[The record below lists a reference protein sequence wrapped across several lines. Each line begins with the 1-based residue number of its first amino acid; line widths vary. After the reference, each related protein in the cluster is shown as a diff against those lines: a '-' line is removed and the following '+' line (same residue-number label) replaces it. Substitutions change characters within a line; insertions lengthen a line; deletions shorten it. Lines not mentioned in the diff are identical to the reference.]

1 MTLNTIVTFA
11 DVQWLQRMWKNH
23 SVSLHNFVMSFVDN
37 YTVYNK
43 NSYYY
48 LNYFGYD
55 LTPAAS
61 QLSVAIPW
69 QAPVALS

>member
-1 MTLNTIVTFA
+1 
-11 DVQWLQRMWKNH
+11 
-23 SVSLHNFVMSFVDN
+23 MSFVDN

-61 QLSVAIPW
+61 QLSVAIWLW